1 MLVKHPIQ
9 NTSKV
14 LEHRYL
20 FTFRTIKNYL
30 IHVKLGKTIRC
41 FSPKMNMFRF
51 HRCCHLKL
59 FYSNACRIYVDIMTG
74 ERDGER
80 WREMERWRKGEKWG
94 RKIRRIK
101 RNGLITDTPYR
112 HVYLEFLI
120 YCQIS
125 QIKHILNIRVKH

>member
-9 NTSKV
+9 NTFKV
-14 LEHRYL
+14 LEYRYL

-74 ERDGER
+74 Q
-80 WREMERWRKGEKWG
+80 K
-94 RKIRRIK
+94 
-101 RNGLITDTPYR
+101 LLLFP
-112 HVYLEFLI
+112 LLF
-120 YCQIS
+120 IS
-125 QIKHILNIRVKH
+125 QFVDPVREEGMG